1 MRYLGPAA
9 CLLQADHVKNLT
21 RTRLLFTH
29 SKKTHAHAPTKRR
42 IMGCKKTP
50 QRSRS
55 ARNSSSKVEKNR
67 KLRSVGTG
75 KPVSSKLWSFSP
87 YPREGELFDQD
98 KSTNTHSSAWRRVF
112 RPWETL
118 RELVGWIERQSEQL
132 LSFHVL
138 PTFGDLFKFVLPAA
152 TLTSELLHE
161 NLSKFLQSTKLT
173 SISN

>member
-1 MRYLGPAA
+1 MTVTVTSESFSTYNLLSEFVPNNTTMRYLGPAA
-9 CLLQADHVKNLT
+9 CLFQADHVKNLT

-29 SKKTHAHAPTKRR
+29 SKKTHAPTKRR

-98 KSTNTHSSAWRRVF
+98 KSTNTHSSAWRRAGAC
-112 RPWETL
+112 L
-118 RELVGWIERQSEQL
+118 G
-132 LSFHVL
+132 H
-138 PTFGDLFKFVLPAA
+138 G
-152 TLTSELLHE
+152 
-161 NLSKFLQSTKLT
+161 KLCA
-173 SISN
+173 SW